1 MEFYSIL
8 VADENKEFCAN
19 LAHSLRSHNWLV
31 DCADNGYKA
40 IELLQHTFYDVIL
53 LDIKLSGMRG
63 VETVNEIKK
72 IQPGTIVFLMA
83 SGTNTDPRELPNEDI
98 YAVIQKPLDIQN
110 TVSMIAGVEKKGVV
124 LVVDDNEADRSL
136 LSEILT
142 KKGYHV
148 VTAKKGAEAVDHVK
162 KREFDVVLLDMQLPD
177 MHGSE
182 VLEEIKEHRPALS
195 IIAIT
200 GQSLDDI
207 IETIVKKGAYTCF
220 LKPFDAEMLLHEI
233 SVVVHKRDDEKY
245 LKNLQA
251 SKILLVE
258 DNDNIRETTD
268 LILSS
273 EGYQVKTAASLAE
286 ATVLIE
292 KESFDVVIS
301 DLSLGTG
308 SGLSLVDPVRRKDS
322 STVFLLMT
330 GRASMETALEAIKK
344 DVDEYIL
351 KPVEPQELIHK
362 VKMYIEKQSIKK
374 EKEALLRQL
383 KETNMKLLELIK
395 TDELTGVF
403 NRRYLFE
410 QLHQEMQRARRQKSM
425 TNLLMCDVD
434 GFKKYNDAHGH
445 VDGDELLK
453 RIAQLLK
460 SGVRQYVDH
469 VYRYGGDEFAI
480 IVPAIAQEDAK
491 TVADR
496 VVQYVSESLRESNIG
511 ISIGLAHFD
520 GSQKNMSL
528 NDLVHAA
535 DTKLYEA
542 KRRGGRQVVL

>member
-1 MEFYSIL
+1 MPHGIWQW
-8 VADENKEFCAN
+8 AA
-19 LAHSLRSHNWLV
+19 A
-31 DCADNGYKA
+31 
-40 IELLQHTFYDVIL
+40 
-53 LDIKLSGMRG
+53 
-63 VETVNEIKK
+63 
-72 IQPGTIVFLMA
+72 
-83 SGTNTDPRELPNEDI
+83 RER
-98 YAVIQKPLDIQN
+98 
-110 TVSMIAGVEKKGVV
+110 EK
-124 LVVDDNEADRSL
+124 
-136 LSEILT
+136 
-142 KKGYHV
+142 
-148 VTAKKGAEAVDHVK
+148 
-162 KREFDVVLLDMQLPD
+162 Q
-177 MHGSE
+177 
-182 VLEEIKEHRPALS
+182 
-195 IIAIT
+195 
-200 GQSLDDI
+200 
-207 IETIVKKGAYTCF
+207 
-220 LKPFDAEMLLHEI
+220 
-233 SVVVHKRDDEKY
+233 
-245 LKNLQA
+245 
-251 SKILLVE
+251 
-258 DNDNIRETTD
+258 
-268 LILSS
+268 
-273 EGYQVKTAASLAE
+273 
-286 ATVLIE
+286 
-292 KESFDVVIS
+292 
-301 DLSLGTG
+301 
-308 SGLSLVDPVRRKDS
+308 
-322 STVFLLMT
+322 
-330 GRASMETALEAIKK
+330 AIKK

-362 VKMYIEKQSIKK
+362 VKMNIEKQSIKK